1 MQKEKNMENNFPHE
15 LSLGDVY
22 FSPILPVLLFAF
34 LASVFTVMVLNKLK
48 ISRLFVAPPYVF
60 IAIMA
65 LYMVLIDHFWIKF

>member
-1 MQKEKNMENNFPHE
+1 MTNKFPHE

-34 LASVFTVMVLNKLK
+34 LASVVTVIVLNKLK
-48 ISRLFVAPPYVF
+48 ISRLLVAPPYVF

>member
-1 MQKEKNMENNFPHE
+1 MQKERAMTNNFPHE

-34 LASVFTVMVLNKLK
+34 LASVVTVMVLNKLK
-48 ISRLFVAPPYVF
+48 ISRLFVAPPYIF
-60 IAIMA
+60 MAIMA